1 MTDSLTT
8 WNQEMLAHL
17 KNRNVTIFALFLKY
31 TNTAAM
37 TTNESAKI

>member
-1 MTDSLTT
+1 MGADPKTNKNIS
-8 WNQEMLAHL
+8 L
-17 KNRNVTIFALFLKY
+17 KNRIVTIFALFLKY